1 MKPGSLVL
9 GAFVMCVA
17 AAPAIADG
25 YPAIPLFSGNK
36 TVMDEVIAYP
46 ADGKAHV
53 NALVVVL
60 APGETTVVTL
70 GGTGATISGH
80 AEATALVS
88 GKEGARING
97 SLNTPPPQ
105 PPQGLKTPEEFQ
117 AWAEL
122 PEVKEAQKSF
132 RSYAAEFKPD
142 GTFSFDGVPPGEYTL
157 SLMATMKKAG
167 GQPWEV
173 IQLGRFERPVSVPET
188 AQNSVVTLDLGE
200 MVLSPPL
207 SPEAVP
213 TP

>member
-1 MKPGSLVL
+1 MGKVPPGPRGLIRLIQTEANSWSH
-9 GAFVMCVA
+9 AQT
-17 AAPAIADG
+17 
-25 YPAIPLFSGNK
+25 IP
-36 TVMDEVIAYP
+36 VD
-46 ADGKAHV
+46 V
-53 NALVVVL
+53 N
-60 APGETTVVTL
+60 PGGTTVVTL
-70 GGTGATISGH
+70 GGTGATISGR

-97 SLNTPPPQ
+97 GLNTPPPR
-105 PPQGLKTPEEFQ
+105 PPPGLKTPEEFQ

-173 IQLGRFERPVSVPET
+173 TQLGHFERQVSVPET
-188 AQNSVVTLDLGE
+188 AQNSVVPIDLGE

-207 SPEAVP
+207 SPGAIP
-213 TP
+213 PAP